1 MGIKGLLRFMKPFI
15 EPIHIKKYAGKR
27 GFPQILFFFFY
38 FHFVLPNIYAILKVL
53 QYAFKAVK
61 ASGITSIG
69 VRGKDSVGV
78 VTQKKVPD
86 KLLDQTSVT
95 HLFPIAKF
103 LGLLTTGMTTDARTL
118 VQQARNE
125 TAEFRF
131 RYGYEIHVDVLSK
144 WIADK
149 SQVYTQHA
157 YMRPLGL
164 RRCLLKLLIPM
175 LQATRRM
182 GLMIFMIWR
191 VHLLHFLLS
200 HFRHSKAVL
209 TLVKVRVQMVQIGK
223 VLCHWK
229 VIQSHQDSWTR
240 LMDQDAGRHEGE
252 NSRQSGS
259 FTRQVIPELKKYLS
273 GTLIPDSAFS
283 PNKVTGDGDRD
294 FPQPKFP
301 SERNY
306 SGPLYRQRREANN
319 TSEDVSEGAVVQ
331 RGRFKVT
338 SADLSPKTM
347 EIIQSARVWAQT
359 IQSIQGE
366 PQRIQANRNM
376 RYRWAPPRDG
386 AIKLNI
392 DGANGVADPLAH
404 LRHNDK
410 QIFVSR
416 RLPPK
421 E

>member
-15 EPIHIKKYAGKR
+15 EPIHIKKY
-27 GFPQILFFFFY
+27 
-38 FHFVLPNIYAILKVL
+38 
-53 QYAFKAVK
+53 AVK

-157 YMRPLGL
+157 YMRPLGVVE
-164 RRCLLKLLIPM
+164 KM
-175 LQATRRM
+175 SSETTNSNAA
-182 GLMIFMIWR
+182 
-191 VHLLHFLLS
+191 S
-200 HFRHSKAVL
+200 NKE
-209 TLVKVRVQMVQIGK
+209 VRVQMVQIGK

-338 SADLSPKTM
+338 SADLSPKVDDVKEKYM
-347 EIIQSARVWAQT
+347 DDDIDDIHKEWT